1 MTVIDTA
8 ILESAVVD
16 NVKAMLAEDVRS
28 GDVTAQL
35 IPPENTS
42 RARIIAR
49 DPAVVCGV
57 MWVEEIL
64 RQLGGGITLNWLARD
79 GDQVGANDGI
89 VELEGNSRTLLTG
102 ERSVLN
108 VLQTLS
114 ATATACREL
123 ADLVSSTS
131 VKLLDTRKTLPG
143 LRIAQKYAVT
153 VGGCFNHRIG
163 LYDAFLIKE
172 NHINALG
179 SIAATVEAA
188 RRIAPSK
195 PVEVEVETLAEL
207 AEALAVKPDT
217 IMLDNFTLED
227 MAKAVQQAAGI
238 SKLEA
243 SGGINKTTLLPIA
256 QTGVDYISI
265 GAITKDCK
273 AVDLSMRFA

>member
-1 MTVIDTA
+1 VIDA
-8 ILESAVVD
+8 AMLEAAVFD
-16 NVKAMLAEDVRS
+16 NVTAMLAEDVRG

-35 IPPENTS
+35 IPVDSTS
-42 RARIIAR
+42 HAHIVARE
-49 DPAVVCGV
+49 PAVVCGA
-57 MWVEEIL
+57 MWVEEIF
-64 RQLGGGITLNWLARD
+64 RQLGGGVTLRWLARD
-79 GDQVGANDGI
+79 GQAVSANDCI
-89 VELEGNSRTLLTG
+89 LELEGNSRVLLTA

-114 ATATACREL
+114 ATATACQEL
-123 ADLVSSTS
+123 ATLVSATS

-143 LRIAQKYAVT
+143 LRVAQKYAVT
-153 VGGCFNHRIG
+153 VGGCFNHRLG

-179 SIAATVEAA
+179 SIGATVDAA
-188 RRIAPSK
+188 RRLAPDK
-195 PVEVEVETLAEL
+195 PIEVEVENLAEL

-217 IMLDNFTLED
+217 VMLDNFSLED
-227 MAKAVQQAAGI
+227 MAIAVEQAAGI
-238 SKLEA
+238 AKLEA

-273 AVDLSMRFA
+273 AIDLSMRFA